1 MRNNSKP
8 RTPECLICG
17 HSPDM
22 ETIRNQNLDYI
33 EAVRGY
39 AVVGV
44 VMVHCLLG
52 EKGVFLSGLWGLGA
66 KGVQLFFM
74 ASAFTLFLSHSRR
87 RSERRPYLNFFIRRY
102 FRIAPMFYF
111 AIFYYLWQR
120 HDSSGSTNSLFN
132 ILSHLTFLHGFS
144 PYWVNTIVPG
154 DWSIAVEFCFYA
166 TCPVLFLWVTDL
178 RRTIGFFLV
187 SILVG
192 ELILLALHLH
202 HPQPRPL
209 AWDDFRYW
217 LLPSQLPVFI
227 AGIAA
232 FHARSGKFKS
242 IAIFVAACIAGLIGQ
257 FGFQEVVEH
266 SLAIPY
272 KSAMLNNSVT
282 IIASFLFFVVLA
294 SGKIPLLSNPV
305 IRFLGKISFSV
316 YLTHFAVLHWMR
328 HFEILP
334 FAASPTINFA
344 TKLLAT
350 LVLSAGISWVTFR
363 FVEEPGRKL
372 GSKLIARLGWN

>member
-1 MRNNSKP
+1 
-8 RTPECLICG
+8 
-17 HSPDM
+17 M
-22 ETIRNQNLDYI
+22 ETAQNQNLDYI

-39 AVVGV
+39 AVAGV

-52 EKGVFLSGLWGLGA
+52 EKGVALAGIWGLGA

-74 ASAFTLFLSHSRR
+74 ASAFTLFLSHHRR
-87 RSERRPYLNFFIRRY
+87 RSERMPYLNFFIRRY
-102 FRIAPMFYF
+102 FRIAPMFYV

-120 HDSSGSTNSLFN
+120 HDSSGGTTSLAN
-132 ILSHLTFLHGFS
+132 VISHLTFLHGFS

-166 TCPVLFLWVTDL
+166 TCPILFLWVTDL
-178 RRTIGFFLV
+178 RRTVGLFLAA
-187 SILVG
+187 ILLG
-192 ELILLALHLH
+192 EAVLLALHLH
-202 HPQPRPL
+202 PPDPRPA

-217 LLPSQLPVFI
+217 LLPSQLPVFV

-232 FHARSGKFKS
+232 FHARSGKPKP
-242 IAIFVAACIAGLIGQ
+242 IAVFVAVCIAALTGQ
-257 FGFQEVVEH
+257 FAFQELVEL
-266 SLAIPY
+266 SLGITY

-282 IIASFLFFVVLA
+282 IVASFLFFVILA

-328 HFEILP
+328 EFKLVP
-334 FAASPTINFA
+334 FAESPTINYA
-344 TKLLAT
+344 IKLTAT
-350 LVLSAGISWVTFR
+350 LAISAAISWVTFR
-363 FVEEPGRKL
+363 YIEEPGRKF
-372 GSKLIARLGWN
+372 GSKLIARMGWN